1 MQWRAIAK
9 HGIVSQAA
17 VGGQNTVVMEHW
29 GLDELVSTSHGLPL
43 CSVCVFYRENDRRAL
58 HSRKITSKQK
68 QERAEVREG
77 FLEVEQGSGK
87 EIKNFWFLEN
97 MRLLTL
103 PQSGKSYDCPH
114 LFRETEALWL
124 RTLR

>member
-1 MQWRAIAK
+1 MAY
-9 HGIVSQAA
+9 H
-17 VGGQNTVVMEHW
+17 
-29 GLDELVSTSHGLPL
+29 
-43 CSVCVFYRENDRRAL
+43 CVLFVFSYRENDRRAL